1 MAEVKASNRRVLR
14 SKNLQESSI
23 AIDSEAVETVVSEA
37 DKIAARLAARVKTT
51 KTSRR
56 QKKNKKKNPVPEQVN
71 NEKISETHDKP
82 DDSNDITDEAALATL
97 GNTSSSTTVSRSIDT
112 VFNQQIIGGVKR
124 EKIEQLITPDD
135 SYWKNL
141 TSRICKTQL
150 PLLGLYPDEL
160 EFKKCFEVI
169 LEQEKPGYIKQYGF
183 QWCREVIKSRR
194 CDKAKDVQAAM
205 FDIFGEQNLSRI
217 NTSAKADDIQAFKNS
232 NKTKE
237 AFKCLFEMDDDNILP
252 YIEAIKKKAWGKK
265 SITKRDTAF
274 TLAVCEIML
283 NLRHPKISVG
293 DDALRNRFNMYW
305 DCICNSAEITADT
318 TKPIRQVELSK
329 DYVSSEDSNSLSD
342 SFEEDLDNR
351 LKEHHKRYYEN
362 DSDTENQSQ
371 KHQQM
376 DNDVPFTLSV
386 NQKE

>member
-51 KTSRR
+51 KTPKR

-97 GNTSSSTTVSRSIDT
+97 GNTSSSTTVSQSIDT
-112 VFNQQIIGGVKR
+112 GMEN
-124 EKIEQLITPDD
+124 KICQLITPDD

-169 LEQEKPGYIKQYGF
+169 LKQEKPGYIKQYGF

-293 DDALRNRFNMYW
+293 DDTLRNRFNMYW
-305 DCICNSAEITADT
+305 VKITADT
-318 TKPIRQVELSK
+318 TKPIRQVEFGK
-329 DYVSSEDSNSLSD
+329 DYVSSEDSDSLSD

-351 LKEHHKRYYEN
+351 LKEHQKRYYEN

>member
-51 KTSRR
+51 KTPKR

-97 GNTSSSTTVSRSIDT
+97 GNTSSSTTVSQSIDTDSFT
-112 VFNQQIIGGVKR
+112 VFNQQIISGVKR
-124 EKIEQLITPDD
+124 VLEQNKEIYKAIHENKAAQKSFRKEIREKIGDL
-135 SYWKNL
+135 S
-141 TSRICKTQL
+141 ICKTQL
-150 PLLGLYPDEL
+150 PLLGLHPDEL

-183 QWCREVIKSRR
+183 QWCREVIKSHR
-194 CDKAKDVQAAM
+194 CDKTKDVRAAM

-237 AFKCLFEMDDDNILP
+237 AFKCLFETDDDNILP
-252 YIEAIKKKAWGKK
+252 YIEAIKKKAWKK
-265 SITKRDTAF
+265 K
-274 TLAVCEIML
+274 
-283 NLRHPKISVG
+283 
-293 DDALRNRFNMYW
+293 

-318 TKPIRQVELSK
+318 TKPIRQVEFGK
-329 DYVSSEDSNSLSD
+329 DYVSSEDSDSLSD

-351 LKEHHKRYYEN
+351 LKEHQKRYYEN

>member
-1 MAEVKASNRRVLR
+1 SNRRVLR

-51 KTSRR
+51 KTPKR

-112 VFNQQIIGGVKR
+112 VFNQQIISGVKR
-124 EKIEQLITPDD
+124 VLEQNKEIYKAIHENKAAQESFRKEICEKIGNLSEKIEQLITPDD

-141 TSRICKTQL
+141 ASRICKTQL
-150 PLLGLYPDEL
+150 PLLGLHPDEL

-169 LEQEKPGYIKQYGF
+169 LKQEKPGYIKQYGF
-183 QWCREVIKSRR
+183 QWCREVIKSHR
-194 CDKAKDVQAAM
+194 CDKTKDVRAAM

-232 NKTKE
+232 NKIKE
-237 AFKCLFEMDDDNILP
+237 AFKCLFETDDDNILP
-252 YIEAIKKKAWGKK
+252 YIEAIKKKAWKK
-265 SITKRDTAF
+265 K
-274 TLAVCEIML
+274 
-283 NLRHPKISVG
+283 
-293 DDALRNRFNMYW
+293 

>member
-1 MAEVKASNRRVLR
+1 MAEVK
-14 SKNLQESSI
+14 E
-23 AIDSEAVETVVSEA
+23 AIDSEAVKTVVSEA
-37 DKIAARLAARVKTT
+37 DKIAARLTARVKTT
-51 KTSRR
+51 KTPRR

-82 DDSNDITDEAALATL
+82 DDSNDITNEAALATL

-112 VFNQQIIGGVKR
+112 DSFTVFNQQIISGVKWVLEQNKEIYKAIHENKAAQESFR
-124 EKIEQLITPDD
+124 KEIREKIGDLSEKIEQLITPDD
-135 SYWKNL
+135 SYWK
-141 TSRICKTQL
+141 
-150 PLLGLYPDEL
+150 
-160 EFKKCFEVI
+160 
-169 LEQEKPGYIKQYGF
+169 QEKPGYIKQYGS
-183 QWCREVIKSRR
+183 QWVHFYTGRIGPLCREVIKSCQ
-194 CDKAKDVQAAM
+194 CDKAKDVWAAM
-205 FDIFGEQNLSRI
+205 FV

-237 AFKCLFEMDDDNILP
+237 AFKCLFETDDDNILP

-265 SITKRDTAF
+265 STTKRDTAF

-283 NLRHPKISVG
+283 NPRHPKISVG
-293 DDALRNRFNMYW
+293 DDALRNHFNMYW

-318 TKPIRQVELSK
+318 TKPFRQVELGK
-329 DYVSSEDSNSLSD
+329 DYVSSEDSDSLSD

-351 LKEHHKRYYEN
+351 LKEHQKRYYEN

-371 KHQQM
+371 KYQRM

>member
-112 VFNQQIIGGVKR
+112 DSFTVFNQQIISGVKWVLEQNKEIYKAIHENKAAQESFR
-124 EKIEQLITPDD
+124 KEIREKIGNLSEKIEQLITPDD

-141 TSRICKTQL
+141 ASRICKTQL

-169 LEQEKPGYIKQYGF
+169 LEQEKPGYIKQYGS
-183 QWCREVIKSRR
+183 QWVHFYTGRIGPLVITPI
-194 CDKAKDVQAAM
+194 M
-205 FDIFGEQNLSRI
+205 F
-217 NTSAKADDIQAFKNS
+217 
-232 NKTKE
+232 
-237 AFKCLFEMDDDNILP
+237 
-252 YIEAIKKKAWGKK
+252 
-265 SITKRDTAF
+265 
-274 TLAVCEIML
+274 
-283 NLRHPKISVG
+283 
-293 DDALRNRFNMYW
+293 
-305 DCICNSAEITADT
+305 IC
-318 TKPIRQVELSK
+318 
-329 DYVSSEDSNSLSD
+329 
-342 SFEEDLDNR
+342 
-351 LKEHHKRYYEN
+351 
-362 DSDTENQSQ
+362 
-371 KHQQM
+371 
-376 DNDVPFTLSV
+376 
-386 NQKE
+386 